1 MSWCIS
7 LWIYHVWDALNFL
20 DLSSYYLSHVR
31 EIFDYNLFKYFLIP
45 FLFLFFFWDPYN
57 LNVDVLNVVPALSET
72 VLISFLLF
80 FPFFLFH
87 FNYFHYS
94 IFQLTYPSFCL
105 RYLLLV
111 PFSIFLISII
121 VLFIADC

>member
-20 DLSSYYLSHVR
+20 DLSGYYCSNVR

-57 LNVDVLNVVPALSET
+57 LNVDALNVVPALSET
-72 VLISFLLF
+72 VLIYFIFPLFSSASVISTIPSSSSLTHHCASGICYWFLLV
-80 FPFFLFH
+80 
-87 FNYFHYS
+87 YF
-94 IFQLTYPSFCL
+94 
-105 RYLLLV
+105 
-111 PFSIFLISII
+111 
-121 VLFIADC
+121 